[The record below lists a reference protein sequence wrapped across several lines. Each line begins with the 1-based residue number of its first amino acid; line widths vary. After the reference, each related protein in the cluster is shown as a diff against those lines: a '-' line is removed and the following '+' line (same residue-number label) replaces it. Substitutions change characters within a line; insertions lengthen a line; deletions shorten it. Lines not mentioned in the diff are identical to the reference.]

1 MNHKN
6 DKLEQVSPPSGV
18 EGGRRPTGT
27 PEGGASTEVLPKAV
41 RRTYS
46 AEYKRRIVR
55 EAANCREPGE
65 VGALLRREGLYSS
78 LLATWRRQDE
88 QGALKAL
95 SLPRGRRPAQSKAS
109 QELIRLEKENARLK
123 EELRKSNL
131 IIDVQKK
138 ISALLS
144 QASDES

>member
-1 MNHKN
+1 
-6 DKLEQVSPPSGV
+6 
-18 EGGRRPTGT
+18 
-27 PEGGASTEVLPKAV
+27 
-41 RRTYS
+41 
-46 AEYKRRIVR
+46 
-55 EAANCREPGE
+55 